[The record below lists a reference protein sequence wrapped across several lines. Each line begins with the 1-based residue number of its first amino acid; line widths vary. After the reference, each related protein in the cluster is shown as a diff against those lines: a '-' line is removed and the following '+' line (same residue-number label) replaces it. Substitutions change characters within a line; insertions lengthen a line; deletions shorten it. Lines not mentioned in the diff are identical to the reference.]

1 MALWAR
7 QDISEQELQRIMHK
21 LLEQVEVFSGLTP
34 LELGSLLENAEKFA
48 FAAGDTILAEGS
60 DGSYLYVILSGNVKV
75 SISDNKGVHNV
86 VAKLAPSDCFGEMS
100 LTDHSGRSANVSTLS
115 SCSLIRIAERDCWRN
130 PVISAKLFR
139 NISRILSHRLRA
151 MNAMALWRSQA

>member
-34 LELGSLLENAEKFA
+34 QELANLLENAEKFV

-60 DGSYLYVILSGNVKV
+60 DGSYLYIILSGNVKV
-75 SISDNKGVHNV
+75 SIPNPQGVLSD
-86 VAKLAPSDCFGEMS
+86 VAKLGPSDCFGEMS

-115 SCSLIRIAERDCWRN
+115 SCTLIRITERDCWKN
-130 PVISAKLFR
+130 PVVSAKLFR

-151 MNAMALWRSQA
+151 MNAMALWRKE

>member
-34 LELGSLLENAEKFA
+34 QELANLLENAEKFA

-60 DGSYLYVILSGNVKV
+60 DGSYLYIILSGNVKV
-75 SISDNKGVHNV
+75 SIPNPQGVLSD
-86 VAKLAPSDCFGEMS
+86 VAKLGPSDCFGEMS

-115 SCSLIRIAERDCWRN
+115 SCTLIRITERDCWKN
-130 PVISAKLFR
+130 PVVSAKLFR

-151 MNAMALWRSQA
+151 MNAMALWRKE